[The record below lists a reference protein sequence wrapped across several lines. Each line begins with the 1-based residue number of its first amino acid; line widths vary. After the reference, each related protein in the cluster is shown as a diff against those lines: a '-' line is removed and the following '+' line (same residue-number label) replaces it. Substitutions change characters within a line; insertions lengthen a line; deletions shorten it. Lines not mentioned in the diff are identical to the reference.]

1 MNRSRLNHEIDIA
14 KSNVG
19 VLFDDLQ
26 KKKLVNLPDFVSG
39 NGKILMNEINIDF
52 QSHGQNL
59 KSFKFSNDKI
69 NAVLGLKDNI
79 RKYIIDLLLKKQEG
93 E

>member
-52 QSHGQNL
+52 LRNGETF
-59 KSFKFSNDKI
+59 KSFKFTKEKI
-69 NAVLGLKDNI
+69 NAVLGLKDH
-79 RKYIIDLLLKKQEG
+79 
-93 E
+93 

>member
-1 MNRSRLNHEIDIA
+1 MLQWLSLLVNRSRLNHEIDIA

-26 KKKLVNLPDFVSG
+26 KKKLVNLPDFVCG

-52 QSHGQNL
+52 LRNGETFKSL
-59 KSFKFSNDKI
+59 KFTKEKI
-69 NAVLGLKDNI
+69 NAVLGLKDH
-79 RKYIIDLLLKKQEG
+79 
-93 E
+93 